1 MKKVSLLLLSAS
13 LSASA
18 FAGDVYLIKDG
29 KLQAGVSYEQWTD
42 AEGVPCGTLTEGDGF
57 ATLDHQGQY
66 YDASLVIDQSVL
78 KFNLM
83 GKNLVVEY
91 QLPAEA
97 MMYDEVKGAAN
108 LEAKTAAGKDKPSLI
123 ISASKGAGED
133 AKIELTDKNNI
144 SFVNVDGKFN
154 PEAEKGFV
162 KYEGCA
168 FAKSSADVATVFV
181 SFIRENSYIDGGTP
195 AVKIKNLYYAEPEVK
210 PFFSCAFDGK
220 DTWTETI
227 NCAAVDEDNPTG
239 FHYAGLTF
247 FQNKKGFEILGDEEW
262 DYTADI
268 KMLYQNGPDNW
279 TGSDGSGYLSSE
291 LYHGLLVKSPADWSK
306 EMHGQDIVLAF
317 QNIDLPATLTGDKMN
332 ISCLVCKD
340 PKSAFELTG
349 EDAAA
354 EELPIYIKFDNA
366 EETKVFA
373 DSVIRGLYTMESE
386 DVVIP
391 DGAKSV
397 SVYFKA
403 NPNITYIVDNLV
415 LSANYTTSV
424 AKVDG
429 DSKSLSIYPNPVD
442 EAISLEGVEVESVK
456 IISVSG
462 ASVAASVVDG
472 KVNVSNLAAGEYV
485 IIVNNAISGKFIK
498 K

>member
-13 LSASA
+13 LCASA

-29 KLQAGVSYEQWTD
+29 KLQAGVSYEQWED
-42 AEGVPCGTLTEGDGF
+42 AEGIPCGKLTEGEGF
-57 ATLDHQGQY
+57 ATLNHEGQY

-78 KFNLM
+78 NFNLM

-108 LEAKTAAGKDKPSLI
+108 LEAKTAAGKDKPTLI

-133 AKIELTDKNNI
+133 AKFELTDKNNI

-168 FAKSSADVATVFV
+168 FAKSNAAVATVFV
-181 SFIRENSYIDGGTP
+181 SFIRENSYVEGGTP
-195 AVKIKNLYYAEPEVK
+195 AIKIKNLYYAEPEVK
-210 PFFSCAFDGK
+210 PFYSCAFDGK

-227 NCAAVDEDNPTG
+227 NVAAAGEDGTEH
-239 FHYAGLTF
+239 FAGLGF
-247 FQNKKGFEILGDEEW
+247 FQDKKGLTISGDDEW
-262 DYTADI
+262 EYTADF
-268 KMLYQNGPDNW
+268 KMLYQNGADNW
-279 TGSDGSGYLSSE
+279 TGSDGSGFLASE
-291 LYHGLLVKSPADWSK
+291 LYHGLLVKSPADFPK
-306 EMHGQDIVLAF
+306 EFLGQDIVVSIEDIA
-317 QNIDLPATLTGDKMN
+317 LPAKIEDGKIN
-332 ISCLVCKD
+332 VSCLICED
-340 PKSAFELTG
+340 PKSALLEG
-349 EDAAA
+349 DAAK
-354 EELPIYIKFDNA
+354 EFIPMFVKFDND
-366 EETKVFA
+366 ETEYQ
-373 DSVIRGLYTMESE
+373 LYSKSIINGQYTQESE

-391 DGAKSV
+391 AGAKSV
-397 SVYFKA
+397 SVRFKA
-403 NPNITYIVDNLV
+403 NPTFTYIVDNLV
-415 LSANYTTSV
+415 LAANYPTSV
-424 AKVDG
+424 AKVNG
-429 DSKSLSIYPNPVD
+429 DSKSLTIYPNPVD
-442 EAISLEGVEVESVK
+442 EAISIEGVEVESVK
-456 IISVSG
+456 IVSLNG

>member
-1 MKKVSLLLLSAS
+1 MKKVSLLFLSAS
-13 LSASA
+13 LCASA

-29 KLQAGVSYEQWTD
+29 KLQAGVSYEQWED
-42 AEGVPCGTLTEGDGF
+42 AEGIPCGKLTEGDGF
-57 ATLDHQGQY
+57 ATLNHEGQY

-168 FAKSSADVATVFV
+168 FAKSSADVATVFIT
-181 SFIRENSYIDGGTP
+181 FIRENGYVGGTP
-195 AVKIKNLYYAEPEVK
+195 AVKIKNLYYTEPEVK
-210 PFFSCAFDGK
+210 PFYSCAFDAK

-227 NCAAVDEDNPTG
+227 NVAAAGEDGTEH
-239 FHYAGLTF
+239 FAGLGF
-247 FQNKKGFEILGDEEW
+247 FQDKKGLTISGDDEW
-262 DYTADI
+262 EYTVDF

-279 TGSDGSGYLSSE
+279 TGSDGSGFLSSE
-291 LYHGLLVKSPADWSK
+291 LYHGLLVKSPADFAK
-306 EMHGQDIVLAF
+306 EFLGQDIVVSFEDIA
-317 QNIDLPATLTGDKMN
+317 LPAEIKDGKIN
-332 ISCLVCKD
+332 VSCLICKD
-340 PKSAFELTG
+340 PKSAAELQG
-349 EDAAA
+349 DAAT
-354 EELPIYIKFDNA
+354 EFIPMFVKFDND
-366 EETKVFA
+366 ETEYQ
-373 DSVIRGLYTMESE
+373 LYTKSIINGQYTQESE
-386 DVVIP
+386 DVAVP
-391 DGAKSV
+391 AGAKSV
-397 SVYFKA
+397 SVRFKA
-403 NPNITYIVDNLV
+403 NPTFTYIVDNLI
-415 LSANYTTSV
+415 LAANYSTSV
-424 AKVDG
+424 AKVNG
-429 DSKSLSIYPNPVD
+429 DSKSLSIYPNPVVD
-442 EAISLEGVEVESVK
+442 EIAFSGIENIESVE
-456 IISVSG
+456 IVSLNG
-462 ASVAASVVDG
+462 ASVPCAVVNG
-472 KVNVSNLAAGEYV
+472 TVNVSNLAAGEYV
-485 IIVNNAISGKFIK
+485 VIVNNAISGKFIK